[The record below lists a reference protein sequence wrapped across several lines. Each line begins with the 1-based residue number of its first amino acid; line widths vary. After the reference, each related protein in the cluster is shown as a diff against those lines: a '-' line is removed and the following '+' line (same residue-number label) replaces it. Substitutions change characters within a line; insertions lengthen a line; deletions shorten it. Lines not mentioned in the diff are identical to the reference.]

1 MERKSKSAFSALK
14 RLTEKPSADDT
25 ESYECQ
31 IITPMYCGGVIAG
44 TTDKE
49 MPVRASSIRG
59 HLRFWWRIVSQHN
72 NDATTRSLAERE
84 QAIWGGITGKAQAS
98 QVQIEVIVKRP
109 FLHPKS
115 DFLKGVEYALGG
127 SDKKEVNSFWGAG
140 NLFELKV
147 RFDDRLNAKQKQ
159 EVKESIRWWASFG
172 GIGGRTRRGFGA
184 LKIKNLPAVTA
195 DEVALLGGKLCLKE
209 PEQSADKAWR
219 KAIHDFKAFR
229 QGVGTGRNE
238 GQGVTGRGQIP
249 GRSRWPEPDALRRIY
264 RTHSRNHAPIHQAGN
279 YFPRAAFGLP
289 IQFKF
294 KDERIG
300 EPKQST
306 LIPKEKERMASP
318 LILRPYND
326 RGTWQPAALL
336 LPCWSETLVR
346 LKELEINAGGK
357 RQKAPCWPDNV
368 AEQHEIAKQ
377 IKPMKKGEKVL
388 DNHPLLAFL
397 DFFKGA

>member
-98 QVQIEVIVKRP
+98 QVQIEVIARLP
-109 FLHPKS
+109 FKPVES
-115 DFLKGVEYALGG
+115 FLKGVDYALGAA
-127 SDKKEVNSFWGAG
+127 SADIIKNRREPECFWNAD
-140 NLFELKV
+140 NQFELKV

-209 PEQSADKAWR
+209 SEQSADKAWR

-229 QGVGTGRNE
+229 QGENMGRNK
-238 GQGVTGRGQIP
+238 GQGKTP
-249 GRSRWPEPDALRRIY
+249 GRSRWPEPDTLRRIY
-264 RTHSRNHAPIHQAGN
+264 RTRSRNHTPIHQAGN
-279 YFPRAAFGLP
+279 YFPRATFGLP

-294 KDERIG
+294 KDERRG

-318 LILRPYND
+318 LILRAYND
-326 RGTWQPAALL
+326 RGTWKPAALL
-336 LPCWSETLVR
+336 LPCWSETLEL
-346 LKELEINAGGK
+346 LKDLEINAEGK
-357 RQKAPCWPDNV
+357 RKEVLCWPDNL
-368 AEQHEIAKQ
+368 AEQQETANQ
-377 IKPMKKGEKVL
+377 IKPMKKNDKVL